1 MVGSVAQLRMEPQP
15 HQEQAATSP
24 APTNNRS
31 PHSGEELLELLSMAV
46 PAATKVL
53 VDLWNAAGQPEAALE
68 AVTLTGKEPVLPSS
82 FGVGT
87 AAQATVAAAALASNE
102 LWHLRTGRRQR
113 VAVDMRHAG
122 IEFRSERYLRVDGQ
136 LPDEHRDRTAGVY
149 RAGDGRWVRLHTNL
163 PHHLAGTLKLLGADH
178 DRASVQRAVDGWD
191 AFALEDAAAEAG
203 LVVTA
208 TRSFEEW
215 DAHPQG
221 RAVARLPVFAIEQIG
236 NAPPQPLPKGDRPLA
251 GIKVLDLTRVI
262 AGPVCGRTLAAHGPD
277 VLNITAAH
285 LPAMETLVIDTGR
298 GKLSAQIDL
307 REASGREKLGGL
319 LREADIFVQ
328 GYRPGAIAQ
337 YGFGPEEAARLRPG
351 IVCVSLCAYSHEGPW
366 ASRRG
371 FDSLVQNA
379 DGLNVAEAQAA
390 GASGAYPEPKPL
402 PAQALD
408 HATGYLMAFG
418 AMTAL
423 KRRATEGGSW
433 HVRCSLAQTGHWVRN
448 LGRIDGGIASPDPS
462 FEDVRDLMEEST
474 SGFGRLTGVR
484 NAAVMSE
491 TPTRWVRPSVP
502 LGTHAP
508 EWPR

>member
-1 MVGSVAQLRMEPQP
+1 MSIPSV
-15 HQEQAATSP
+15 
-24 APTNNRS
+24 
-31 PHSGEELLELLSMAV
+31 
-46 PAATKVL
+46 KDVL
-53 VDLWNAAGQPEAALE
+53 AGLWHDAGQPPAALE
-68 AVTLTGKEPVLPSS
+68 AVTITGAEPALPSS
-82 FGVGT
+82 FAIGT
-87 AAQATVAAAALASNE
+87 AAQATVAASALAANE

-113 VAVDMRHAG
+113 VSVDMRHAG
-122 IEFRSERYLRVDGQ
+122 IEFRSERYLRLDGE
-136 LPDEHRDRTAGVY
+136 PPHEHRDKTVGVY
-149 RAGDGRWVRLHTNL
+149 RTGDGRWVRLHTNL
-163 PHHLAGTLKLLGADH
+163 PHHRAGTLKLLGADYA
-178 DRASVQRAVDGWD
+178 RASVQRALDGWE
-191 AFALEDAAAEAG
+191 AFKLEDAAAAAG
-203 LVVTA
+203 LVITA

-221 RAVARLPVFAIEQIG
+221 SAVARLPLFALERIG
-236 NAPPQPLPKGDRPLA
+236 DAPAQPLPAGDRPLA
-251 GIKVLDLTRVI
+251 GIRVLDLTRVI
-262 AGPVCGRTLAAHGPD
+262 AGPVCGRTLAAHGAD

-285 LPAMETLVIDTGR
+285 LPSMEALVIDTGR

-307 REASGREKLGGL
+307 REPRGRERLAAL
-319 LREADIFVQ
+319 LREADIFIQ

-337 YGFGPEEAARLRPG
+337 YGFSAEEAARIRPG
-351 IVCVSLCAYSHEGPW
+351 IVCVSLCAYGHDGPW
-366 ASRRG
+366 AGRRG

-390 GASGAYPEPKPL
+390 GASGSNPEPKPL

-448 LGRIDGGIASPDPS
+448 LGRIDGGLNYSDPS
-462 FEDVRDLMEEST
+462 FDEVRDLMEESA
-474 SGFGRLTGVR
+474 SSFGRLTAVR
-484 NAAVMSE
+484 NSAVMSE
-491 TPTRWVRPSVP
+491 TPTRWARPSVP

>member
-1 MVGSVAQLRMEPQP
+1 MIAGM
-15 HQEQAATSP
+15 T
-24 APTNNRS
+24 APS
-31 PHSGEELLELLSMAV
+31 ASKLLA
-46 PAATKVL
+46 
-53 VDLWNAAGQPEAALE
+53 DLWRIAGQPDAGLQT
-68 AVTLTGKEPVLPSS
+68 VTLTGSEPALPSS
-82 FGVGT
+82 FAIGT
-87 AAQATVAAAALASNE
+87 VAQATVAASALAANE

-113 VAVDMRHAG
+113 VSVGMRHAG
-122 IEFRSERYLRVDGQ
+122 IEFRSERYLRLDGK
-136 LPDEHRDRTAGVY
+136 PPEEHRDKTVGVY
-149 RAGDGRWVRLHTNL
+149 RTGDGPWIRLHTNL
-163 PHHLAGTLKLLGADH
+163 PHHRAGTLKLLGADY
-178 DRASVQRAVDGWD
+178 DRASVQRAIDRWE
-191 AFALEDAAAEAG
+191 AFKLEDAAAAAG

-221 RAVARLPVFAIEQIG
+221 AAVAGLPLFTIERIG
-236 NAPPQPLPKGDRPLA
+236 DAPPQPLPPGGRPLA
-251 GIKVLDLTRVI
+251 GVKVLDLTRVI
-262 AGPVCGRTLAAHGPD
+262 AGPVCGRTLAAHGAD
-277 VLNITAAH
+277 VLNISAAH
-285 LPAMETLVIDTGR
+285 LPFMEALVIDTNR

-307 REASGREKLGGL
+307 REASGREKLAAL
-319 LREADIFVQ
+319 LCEADVFIQ

-337 YGFGPEEAARLRPG
+337 YGFSAEEAARLRPG
-351 IVCVSLCAYSHEGPW
+351 IICVSLCAYGHAGPW

-379 DGLNVAEAQAA
+379 DGLNVAEAEAA
-390 GASGAYPEPKPL
+390 GASGPNPEPKPL

-433 HVRCSLAQTGHWVRN
+433 HVRCSLAQTGHRVRG
-448 LGRIDGGIASPDPS
+448 LGRIEGGLTIADPS
-462 FEDVRDLMEEST
+462 FEDIRDLTEDSD

-484 NAAVMSE
+484 NSAVMSE